1 MRDGELLKVKK
12 LICESLKRK
21 RESYE
26 ALKTEQFSEK
36 EAEWLRKTFVGL
48 IDLVYKKKTYVSYE
62 ELAIHANKLFPNYPL
77 PTRGGTL
84 AQNLG
89 RVLGELSLISWC
101 VEEFLI
107 SVAVVNKAF
116 KTQGKGFE
124 KLVIIL
130 GADLNEKNRWF
141 EKVKEIAEFLE
152 GG

>member
-1 MRDGELLKVKK
+1 MGNGEVLRAKK
-12 LICESLKRK
+12 LICEALKGK

-26 ALKTEQFSEK
+26 ALKTEHFSEK

-48 IDLVYKKKTYVSYE
+48 IDLVSKKRKYVSYE
-62 ELAIHANKLFPNYPL
+62 ELAIHANSLYPNYPL

-89 RVLGELSLISWC
+89 RILGELSLISWC
-101 VEEFLI
+101 VGEFLI
-107 SVAVVNKAF
+107 SVAVINKAL

-124 KLVIIL
+124 KLAIIL
-130 GADLNEKNRWF
+130 GADLKEKDRWF
-141 EKVKEIAEFLE
+141 EKVKEIARFLE